1 MSYFMSSTV
10 LGEINMAASAN
21 ATNLTVSFLPC
32 GALTV
37 KSTVGKKET
46 LDNTWPFLCIVS
58 SHSTLR

>member
-1 MSYFMSSTV
+1 
-10 LGEINMAASAN
+10 MAASAK

-37 KSTVGKKET
+37 ESIVGKKQT
-46 LDNTWPFLCIVS
+46 LDNTWPFLCIVP